1 VYHNRCDSGWRR
13 ALIFPRIPMESTRD
27 GMKAG
32 AIPANGSLDRVA
44 YLHEQDLTFSCL
56 KGNMQRNVMKG
67 QGGCA

>member
-1 VYHNRCDSGWRR
+1 
-13 ALIFPRIPMESTRD
+13 MESTRD